1 MQITIP
7 KQLTP
12 WQSKVYGLL
21 KRFNIIRAGRR
32 TGKTRLAVYAL
43 MRFAITHANSLCW
56 FVALDV
62 STCVEL
68 AMPEFLRV
76 CPPELIQG
84 INRQTRTITL
94 INGSQVVFK
103 TAESTDALRGRGID
117 FVVLEEFAFWKHGL
131 ELWNDVLSPQLMG
144 RNGIAVFI
152 SSPNGSNFFRRM
164 EDTALYDIKTHGT
177 ASEWAVMTGTI
188 YDNPYITKDEIERR
202 HQQVPEITWRQEYMA
217 EYVDEIGPVYWHF
230 DSVKCV
236 AEMPIP
242 AATRCMCG
250 ADWGIDDKTAF
261 IFMYGLPGDIVYVS
275 QEYVAGGLSA
285 QQHAVN
291 LQAYP
296 RLPYYVM
303 DSAAWHRES
312 DMSSVPDRFGQA
324 GVNLIQ
330 ATKEFDGSLSDVLD
344 LVANNQLVVNPKCKY
359 VLEGLREWQHGQHE
373 PDALAAMR
381 YGIHQMLAT
390 YLVRPPIKK
399 ERKISFEEH
408 LRQRRE
414 SMKGPNLKPGTHF
427 VMMDGFKK
435 PPNRII

>member
-12 WQSKVYGLL
+12 WQTKVYSFL

-32 TGKTRLAVYAL
+32 TGKTRLAIYAL
-43 MRFAITHANSLCW
+43 LRHAITHTNSLCW

-76 CPPELIQG
+76 CPPELIVG
-84 INRQTRTITL
+84 INRQSRTITL
-94 INGSQVVFK
+94 INGAVVVFK
-103 TAESTDALRGRGID
+103 TAESADALRGRGVD
-117 FVVLEEFAFWKHGL
+117 FIVLEEFAFWKHGI
-131 ELWNDVLSPQLMG
+131 ELWNDVLAPQLMG
-144 RNGIAVFI
+144 RGGIAVFI
-152 SSPNGSNFFRRM
+152 SSPNGSNFFRRL
-164 EDTALYDIKTHGT
+164 EDQANADIKANGSL
-177 ASEWAVMTGTI
+177 SEWYVATGTI
-188 YDNPYITKDEIERR
+188 YDNPFITKDEIERR
-202 HQQVPEITWRQEYMA
+202 HQQVPEITWKQEYMA
-217 EYVDEIGPVYWHF
+217 EYVDEIGPVYWGF
-230 DSVKCV
+230 DSVKCIC
-236 AEMPIP
+236 EMPVP
-242 AATRCMCG
+242 KATKCMCG

-261 IFMYGLPGDIVYVS
+261 IFMYPLANDVIYVAR
-275 QEYVAGGLSA
+275 EYVAGGLSC
-285 QQHAVN
+285 QQHAAN

-344 LVANNQLVVNPKCKY
+344 LVANNQLVVSPQCKY
-359 VLEGLREWQHGQHE
+359 VIEGINSWQHGSHE

-390 YLVRPPIKK
+390 YMVRPPIRK
-399 ERKISFEEH
+399 ERKLSFEEY
-408 LRQRRE
+408 LKQRKE
-414 SMKGPNLKPGTHF
+414 SMKVPRMGQGKRFIN
-427 VMMDGFKK
+427 MNGFGG
-435 PPNRII
+435 